1 MTDGRPELP
10 ELRAADAD
18 RERVADILRDALAEG
33 RLEMTEFEERLDAAY
48 QARTYGELAPLTA
61 DLPVTPPSSA
71 AGRPNSAGMPDGW
84 AGRIGG
90 TPTSRGAFAMWSGF
104 RRKGRWTAPRRFTG
118 VTFQGGGKIDL
129 READFETPEITIRC
143 IAVQGGIE
151 VVVPPGVQVR
161 VKGFALMGRFRR
173 AEDGT
178 GDPGAPVVNITG
190 FVFQGGV
197 DTQRKATKAE
207 RQRLK
212 EARREALGERPRKEL
227 G

>member
-1 MTDGRPELP
+1 MTDRIP

-18 RERVADILRDALAEG
+18 RERVAEILRDALAEG

-48 QARTYGELAPLTA
+48 RARTYGELTPLTA
-61 DLPVTPPSSA
+61 DLPVTTQSSA
-71 AGRPNSAGMPDGW
+71 GGRPAATGVPAGW
-84 AGRIGG
+84 AERIGG
-90 TPTSRGAFAMWSGF
+90 TATSRGAFAMWSGF
-104 RRKGRWTAPRRFTG
+104 RRKGRWTAPRLFTA

-129 READFETPEITIRC
+129 READFEASEITIRC

-161 VKGFALMGRFRR
+161 VKGFALMGRFSRT
-173 AEDGT
+173 EDGT
-178 GDPGAPVVNITG
+178 GEPGAPVVNITG

-212 EARREALGERPRKEL
+212 EAERARRVELGKRPRKEL